1 MFCLTQVSEDT
12 FVFDHP
18 ELKLCGVQDVEIQ
31 LLTSL
36 FTSFIVSC
44 FFLTSVF
51 KLYDVEGYTEGAVRM
66 QLGWFHLFYPGT
78 NR

>member
-1 MFCLTQVSEDT
+1 MFCLTQVGEDT
-12 FVFDHP
+12 FLFDHP

-36 FTSFIVSC
+36 FTSFSVSC

-51 KLYDVEGYTEGAVRM
+51 KLMYKVILKELSKCNWVHFTCSPQYK
-66 QLGWFHLFYPGT
+66 
-78 NR
+78 